1 MFTAAVLTVSDSA
14 FKKLREDLSGPTVKR
29 ILEEN
34 GFEVK
39 DITVVPDETDFIVT
53 ALERFCAD
61 GVNLIATTGG
71 TGFSP
76 RDVTPE
82 ATVKVAE
89 RLVPGVAEA
98 MRANSMRY
106 TDKAM
111 LSRAVCGIKKGTV
124 ILNLPGSP
132 KACEENLNFVINPL
146 KHGIEVLLG
155 QVGECARK

>member
-14 FKKLREDLSGPTVKR
+14 FKKSREDLSGPTVKR

-39 DITVVPDETDFIVT
+39 EITVVPDETDFIVT

-82 ATVKVAE
+82 ATVMVSE
-89 RLVPGVAEA
+89 RQVPGIAEA
-98 MRANSMRY
+98 MRTNSMRY

>member
-14 FKKLREDLSGPTVKR
+14 FRKEREDLSGPAVKK

-39 DITVVPDETDFIVT
+39 EVTVVPDETDFIVT
-53 ALERFCAD
+53 ALERFCTD
-61 GVNLIATTGG
+61 GVSLIATTGG

-82 ATVKVAE
+82 ATLKVAE
-89 RLVPGVAEA
+89 RVVPGVAEA
-98 MRANSMRY
+98 MRVNSMRY

-132 KACEENLNFVINPL
+132 KACEENLNFVIDPL

-155 QVGECARK
+155 QTRECARK